1 MKIGIYG
8 GTFSPIHVGHIAAAK
23 SFLSE
28 MALDKLYVIP
38 TCVPPHKE
46 EIRGADAN
54 ERLEMCRLAFDGEE
68 KISVSDIEI
77 KRRGKSYTVDTLRAL
92 KDDGELYLLC
102 GSDMFLTLE
111 SWREADEIF
120 KLAGIV
126 LGRRENDALTGDALE
141 KHKAHLVKDCGAR
154 VFEIKFDAVELSSSE
169 IRENIRL
176 MRPIKDELLP
186 SVRDYIYENGL
197 YRDGDMP
204 LLSNVRE
211 RVRTMMGKRRFLHT
225 LGVEREINFLAGIYC
240 PEKREKL
247 RLAALLH
254 DITKEY
260 DTSRQLELCGTYGIE
275 VDERLRISPKL
286 FHAQTG
292 AYFAKT
298 LFGDAVDEE
307 VFGAV
312 RYHTLGRAGMSLCEM
327 LLYLADYIDDTR
339 RFDDCVELRKYFYDG
354 LSKAKDQ
361 KDRYVCLLKTL
372 ILSFDMTVSSLE
384 HEGAPVDS
392 DTLEARD
399 YIRKELEKYTG

>member
-1 MKIGIYG
+1 MKIGVYG
-8 GTFSPIHVGHIAAAK
+8 GTFSPIHAGHIKVAK
-23 SFLSE
+23 SFLTE

-38 TCVPPHKE
+38 TCLPPHKD
-46 EIRGADAN
+46 EIEGADA
-54 ERLEMCRLAFDGEE
+54 EDRLEMCRLAFDGEE

-92 KDDGELYLLC
+92 KDEGELYLLC

-154 VFEIKFDAVELSSSE
+154 VFEIEFDAIELSSSE
-169 IRENIRL
+169 IRERIRL
-176 MRPIKDELLP
+176 LRPIKDELLP

-254 DITKEY
+254 DITKE
-260 DTSRQLELCGTYGIE
+260 
-275 VDERLRISPKL
+275 
-286 FHAQTG
+286 
-292 AYFAKT
+292 
-298 LFGDAVDEE
+298 
-307 VFGAV
+307 
-312 RYHTLGRAGMSLCEM
+312 
-327 LLYLADYIDDTR
+327 
-339 RFDDCVELRKYFYDG
+339 
-354 LSKAKDQ
+354 
-361 KDRYVCLLKTL
+361 
-372 ILSFDMTVSSLE
+372 
-384 HEGAPVDS
+384 
-392 DTLEARD
+392 
-399 YIRKELEKYTG
+399 